1 MNQLFDV
8 TFNFFFFFKLRGEQT
23 ETRVWLVLWSCP
35 WAGEG
40 CVCAGACM
48 QVHACVYLNSGTQA
62 GCSLLQGPVL
72 GGEPVDEVASGACMK
87 YALHLEEAPISSS
100 TATAELG
107 AFSSPFLF
115 IC

>member
-1 MNQLFDV
+1 MGWGGV
-8 TFNFFFFFKLRGEQT
+8 
-23 ETRVWLVLWSCP
+23 RVC
-35 WAGEG
+35 G
-40 CVCAGACM
+40 CMHAGAC
-48 QVHACVYLNSGTQA
+48 VRACMYLSSGTQA

-107 AFSSPFLF
+107 AFLSPFLF